1 MSSAT
6 ATTPARVGAWWVPG
20 DWNGF
25 FGLFSNVLLNL
36 IVLSTLMKFVIGVDD
51 AILFGR
57 IIPAVGISLIIGN
70 VYYAYMARRLALR
83 EGRTD
88 VTALPYGPSVPHY
101 FLVVFV
107 IMLPVSLTAG
117 PEAAWKVGVAWAFIE
132 GLIEIGGAF
141 FAKQIQRFTPRGA
154 MLGTLAGIS
163 ISFISMGQAMWMM
176 QVPWLAIGALGIIL
190 LGWFAMVPFPYKIP
204 GGLLII
210 VLGTVVAWILRAVG
224 AFDITA
230 NGFGDVAGAVQGVGF
245 NFPKLGFGAL
255 GGGFEALSDPAI
267 AGLFIGT
274 AIPMGIYN
282 FTEAMNNVE
291 SAAAAGDSYSVREG
305 CLADG
310 IGSVVGSLLGSPFP
324 TAMYIGHPGWKDLG
338 GRIGYSLATGIAAGI
353 VCLLG
358 VLSLLLAIIP
368 VWAILPILLYI
379 GAIIGAQAFQTSPA
393 KHAPAIVLALV
404 PNIAAWA
411 QTLVDNAGG
420 DVAAL
425 AGTFNA
431 PIYYEGMRILGT
443 GAILTGL
450 LWAAIAIFVIDRKW
464 NYAVVYSLI
473 AAVLSFIGII
483 HVPGGFWLFAGAGVP
498 DVAWQMAISYLVLA
512 ALFYPASKMASSAPT
527 AGSATGGT
535 GAVNGG

>member
-1 MSSAT
+1 MSTASASGQ
-6 ATTPARVGAWWVPG
+6 PRVGAWWVPG

-36 IVLSTLMKFVIGVDD
+36 IVLSTLMKFVIEVPD

-57 IIPAVGISLIIGN
+57 IIPAVGISLIVGN
-70 VYYAYMARRLALR
+70 LYYAHMARRLAAK

-88 VTALPYGPSVPHY
+88 VAALPYGPSVPHY

-107 IMLPVSLTAG
+107 IMLPVKIAFG
-117 PEAAWKVGVAWAFIE
+117 PETAWKVGVAWAFIE
-132 GLIEIGGAF
+132 GIIEIAGAF
-141 FAKQIQRFTPRGA
+141 AAKQIQRFTPRGA

-176 QVPWLAIGALGIIL
+176 EVPWLAVGALGIIL
-190 LGWFAMVPFPYKIP
+190 IGWFAMVPFPLKIP
-204 GGLLII
+204 GGLIII
-210 VLGTVVAWILRAVG
+210 VGGTVVAWILRGIGVFG
-224 AFDITA
+224 VES
-230 NGFGDVAGAVQGVGF
+230 GSFGDVAGAVAGF
-245 NFPKLGFGAL
+245 GFHIPKLGFSAL
-255 GGGFEALSDPAI
+255 GGGFGALSDPAI

-310 IGSVVGSLLGSPFP
+310 VGSVIGSLLGSPFP

-338 GRIGYSLATGIAAGI
+338 GRIGYSLVTGIAAAVVCVFGI
-353 VCLLG
+353 LQ
-358 VLSLLLAIIP
+358 LLLAVIP
-368 VWAILPILLYI
+368 VWAVLPILLYI
-379 GAIIGAQAFQTSPA
+379 GAVIGAQAFQTSPQR
-393 KHAPAIVLALV
+393 HAPAIVLALV

-411 QTLVDNAGG
+411 QTLVDNSGG
-420 DVAAL
+420 DIAAM

-431 PIYYEGMRILGT
+431 PIYYEGMRILGN

-464 NYAVVYSLI
+464 SHAVVYSLI
-473 AAVLSFIGII
+473 ATALAWLGII

-498 DVAWQMAISYLVLA
+498 AVAWQMAVSYLVLA
-512 ALFYPASKMASSAPT
+512 AMFLAARRIAPAESESAP
-527 AGSATGGT
+527 AGA
-535 GAVNGG
+535 